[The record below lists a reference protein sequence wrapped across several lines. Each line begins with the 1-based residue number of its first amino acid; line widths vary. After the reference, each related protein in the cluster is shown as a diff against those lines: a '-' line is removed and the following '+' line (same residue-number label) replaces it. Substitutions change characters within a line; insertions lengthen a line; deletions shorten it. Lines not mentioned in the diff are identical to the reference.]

1 MIQVKPGTGKE
12 GGSSNSFFMDLLLSS
27 LRENLCFESKDIQ
40 NFYNNTCLKGIPPLR
55 SASPEDTTLF
65 IGFNK

>member
-1 MIQVKPGTGKE
+1 MIQVKPGAGEE
-12 GGSSNSFFMDLLLSS
+12 GGPSKSFFKYHHGGPNHLLTS
-27 LRENLCFESKDIQ
+27 LRENL
-40 NFYNNTCLKGIPPLR
+40 YNNTCLKGIPPLR